1 MAFANSS
8 VTDIIATTI
17 QQRSG
22 ILADNVTNNNG
33 LLRRLKAKGNVR
45 PFGGG
50 NVILEEIMYNDGSQI
65 NANSYSGLTIH

>member
-8 VTDIIATTI
+8 VSDIIATTI
-17 QQRSG
+17 QNRSG
-22 ILADNVTNNNG
+22 KLADNTTNNNP

-50 NVILEEIMYNDGSQI
+50 NVILEEIMYSDPATLT
-65 NANSYSGLTIH
+65 ANSYSGLIH

>member
-17 QQRSG
+17 QNRSG
-22 ILADNVTNNNG
+22 VLADNVTNNNA

-45 PFGGG
+45 PFSGG
-50 NVILEEIMYNDGSQI
+50 NVILEEIMYTDSTTI
-65 NANSYSGLTIH
+65 NANSYSGLIH